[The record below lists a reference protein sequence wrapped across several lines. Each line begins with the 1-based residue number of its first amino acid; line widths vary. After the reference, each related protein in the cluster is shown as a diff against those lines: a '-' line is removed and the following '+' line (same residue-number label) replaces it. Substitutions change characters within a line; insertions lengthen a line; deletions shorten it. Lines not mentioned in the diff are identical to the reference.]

1 MFSPDLVS
9 DQQLVS
15 RYLGGS
21 EDALSALIERHKDRI
36 FAYIMKYV
44 KNKDLANDMF
54 QDIFIKAIQTLRK
67 GGYNEEGK
75 FLPWMMRIS
84 HNLIIDH
91 FRKNKRMPTFSGSDD
106 FDIFDVI
113 SSDEKSVEDTMVEDN
128 INCDLKALVDEL
140 PKEQRDI
147 IILRHFCD
155 MSFKDIA
162 EEKNISINTA
172 LGRMRYALINL
183 RKMMEE
189 RNIKL
194 TL

>member
-15 RYLGGS
+15 RYINGS
-21 EDALSALIERHKDRI
+21 DDALSALIERHKDRI

-54 QDIFIKAIQTLRK
+54 QDVFIKAIQTLRK

-75 FLPWMMRIS
+75 FLPWIMRIS

-91 FRKNKRMPTFSGSDD
+91 FRKNKRMPTFSGSDE

-113 SSDEKSVEDTMVEDN
+113 SSEEKNVEDDLVEEN
-128 INCDLKALVDEL
+128 IHTDLKALIEQL

-147 IILRHFCD
+147 IILRHYCD
-155 MSFKDIA
+155 QSFKDIA

-189 RNIKL
+189 KNIKL
-194 TL
+194 TV